1 MNFEHTEERTMLSDG
16 LRRLLGDVTDLKALA
31 RGDYGWSTDAW
42 EKLAEMGVIGALF
55 SEEDG
60 GFGGAGFD
68 LMVTFEE
75 MGRAGAPEPLL
86 EVVLAGGLIAALGAD
101 SQKEAIEAI
110 IAGTTQVAFAHGEP
124 GSRYDLARVSTQ
136 AEKTDDGWKLSGRKS
151 VVTNGAEADL
161 LVVSARTSGEVG
173 DTDGISLFLVPKGTD
188 GLDLRDYPLAGGGR
202 GAEIEMTDVTLPADA
217 LLGEEGKA
225 FEAIE
230 TANARATCA
239 LCAEALGL
247 METAKKLTMDY
258 LGQRNQFGQPIGRF
272 QALQFRMADM
282 IVEVEQARSAVI
294 NLAGHLDDDR
304 KDREIHVSA
313 TKQLVGQ
320 TVKMVVEESIQMHG
334 GIGMTMEY
342 DLGHFARRATM
353 TEHRLGDALYHLGRF
368 SRLRGAA

>member
-1 MNFEHTEERTMLSDG
+1 MNFEHTEERTMLGDG
-16 LRRLLGDVTDLKALA
+16 LRRLLGDVTDLKKLA
-31 RGDYGWSTDAW
+31 NGEYGWSTEAW

-68 LMVTFEE
+68 LMVVFEE

-86 EVVLAGGLIAALGAD
+86 EVVLAGGLLAALGTD
-101 SQKEAIEAI
+101 SQKEAIEGI
-110 IAGTTQVAFAHGEP
+110 VAGTTQLAFAHGEP
-124 GSRYDLARVSTQ
+124 GSRYDLARVSTT
-136 AEKTDDGWKLSGRKS
+136 AKKDGDGWTLSGRKS
-151 VVTNGAEADL
+151 VVTNGAEADM
-161 LVVSARTSGEVG
+161 LVVSARTSGEPG
-173 DTDGISLFLVPKGTD
+173 DTDGISLFLVPQDTD
-188 GLDLRDYPLAGGGR
+188 GMEMRDYPLAGGGR
-202 GAEIEMTDVTLPADA
+202 GAEIEIDGMKLPADA

-225 FEAIE
+225 FDAIE

-247 METAKKLTMDY
+247 MERSKSLTMDY
-258 LGQRNQFGQPIGRF
+258 LAQRNQFGQPIGKF
-272 QALQFRMADM
+272 QALQFRMADV
-282 IVEVEQARSAVI
+282 IIEVEQARSAVI

-304 KDREIHVSA
+304 NDREIHVSA

-320 TVKMVVEESIQMHG
+320 TVKLVVEESIQLHG

-353 TEHRLGDALYHLGRF
+353 TEHRLGDSLYHLGRF
-368 SRLRGAA
+368 SRLRSAA